1 MKLLKYYTHNLLI
14 ILFSI
19 LLNNNAYG
27 QTESQ
32 DVIKKITLMS
42 TICPGLGQVYNKKYW
57 KIPII
62 YSALGGSIYYYIKN
76 NNRYHKYRSA
86 YIAEND
92 NNSNTINH
100 SGYSTSNLIT
110 LQDYYRN
117 QRDVSGL
124 LFLLTYC
131 LNIIDASVDAHLT
144 NYNLN
149 ENLSLSLNVNE
160 IENTEILNFCLK
172 VNL

>member
-1 MKLLKYYTHNLLI
+1 M
-14 ILFSI
+14 
-19 LLNNNAYG
+19 
-27 QTESQ
+27 
-32 DVIKKITLMS
+32 
-42 TICPGLGQVYNKKYW
+42 
-57 KIPII
+57 
-62 YSALGGSIYYYIKN
+62 
-76 NNRYHKYRSA
+76 R

>member
-57 KIPII
+57 KIPVI

-76 NNRYHKYRSA
+76 NNRYHKYQSA

-92 NNSNTINH
+92 NNINTINH

-131 LNIIDASVDAHLT
+131 LNIIDASVDAHIT
-144 NYNLN
+144 NYNVN
-149 ENLSLSLNVNE
+149 DNLSLYLNSNDSHQFKTINLSL
-160 IENTEILNFCLK
+160 K
-172 VNL
+172 YNL

>member
-1 MKLLKYYTHNLLI
+1 MKSLKYYTHKLII

-19 LLNNNAYG
+19 LISDNIYG
-27 QTESQ
+27 QTESRDGIQ
-32 DVIKKITLMS
+32 KITLMS

-57 KIPII
+57 KIPVI
-62 YSALGGSIYYYIKN
+62 YSALGTSIYYYIKSN
-76 NNRYHKYRSA
+76 NTYHEYRSA
-86 YIAEND
+86 YISETDND
-92 NNSNTINH
+92 SNTINN

-110 LQDYYRN
+110 LQDFYRN
-117 QRDVSGL
+117 QRDLSGL

-149 ENLSLSLNVNE
+149 DNLSLSLDINE
-160 IENTEILNFCLK
+160 IENTEILNFSLK
-172 VNL
+172 LNL